1 MAMVDRYTTYVE
13 LFVDAVTMDT
23 ADKLDPTDGVAKGV
37 TIAFVG
43 LGVVLVIGT
52 LMFGW
57 LESMKWVDAAYF
69 TVVTATTVGF
79 GDYCPNSFGGKV
91 GMRPMRLPAPAA
103 FALRFSPS
111 LFAPSAASWR
121 HFLWRF

>member
-69 TVVTATTVGF
+69 TVVTARMCDHQQT
-79 GDYCPNSFGGKV
+79 
-91 GMRPMRLPAPAA
+91 
-103 FALRFSPS
+103 FALCS
-111 LFAPSAASWR
+111 LFHSQQMSPPLLLQVR
-121 HFLWRF
+121 LQY